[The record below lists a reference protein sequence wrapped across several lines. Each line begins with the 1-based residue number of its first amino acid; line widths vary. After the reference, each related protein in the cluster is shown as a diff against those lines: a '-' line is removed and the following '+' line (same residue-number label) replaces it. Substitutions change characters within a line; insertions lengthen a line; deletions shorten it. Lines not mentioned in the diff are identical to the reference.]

1 MKSRISVL
9 LLLVTAACGFYGV
22 AVLAGAQDAPVPP
35 IPPAPPS
42 AALAPPVPPLPPSAP
57 FFAAA
62 PAAPATPAMPAMPAT
77 PAMPGV
83 PAAPASPAE
92 STWNV
97 WDHRHSMSMSGGH
110 HEPVADCSDLHVR
123 FDDRDAV
130 METEERTVPKAEA
143 PTLRVHPHKNG
154 GVQVQGWDKD
164 TYSVTSCKF
173 ASNEGGGAQR
183 ILAQMTLSVKNG
195 EVSTS
200 GPGDDGEWTI
210 YLLVRAPKAAVIDL
224 ETANGPLS
232 LYSVDGKLT
241 AHATNGPIT
250 LRDFSGDADVRAAN
264 GPITITGS
272 SGNVRI
278 HTENG
283 PITLRDFSG
292 DADVRAANGPIT
304 ITGSSGNVR
313 IHTENGPISIN
324 LKGTTWSGT
333 GLTADAQNGPL
344 TLSVPS
350 DYKSS
355 FSVESRNY
363 SPMSCH
369 ASICDNARKTWDD
382 NNRRIEFGG
391 SPAMIKLSTVNGPVS
406 IQSSREEM

>member
-1 MKSRISVL
+1 MKSRLRVL
-9 LLLVTAACGFYGV
+9 LLLVTSACGFY
-22 AVLAGAQDAPVPP
+22 ALAAMAAAQDAPTPP
-35 IPPAPPS
+35 TPPAPPS
-42 AALAPPVPPLPPSAP
+42 PIVVVPALPSAP
-57 FFAAA
+57 ALPFYPASPAA
-62 PAAPATPAMPAMPAT
+62 PAAPQAPAMPAMPAI
-77 PAMPGV
+77 
-83 PAAPASPAE
+83 PAAPAAPAIPVE
-92 STWNV
+92 PGWGD
-97 WDHRHSMSMSGGH
+97 WDHRHSVSMSGRH
-110 HEPVADCSDLHVR
+110 REPASDCSDLHVR

-130 METEERTVPKAEA
+130 MEKEERTVTKAEA
-143 PTLRVHPHKNG
+143 PTLRVRPHKNG

-173 ASNEGGGAQR
+173 ASNEDGSAQR
-183 ILAQMTLSVKNG
+183 ILAQMTLSVQNG
-195 EVSTS
+195 EVSTN
-200 GPGDDGEWTI
+200 GPSDDGDWTV
-210 YLLVRAPKAAVIDL
+210 YLLIRAPKASVIDL

-250 LRDFSGDADVRAAN
+250 LRDFSGEADVRAAN
-264 GPITITGS
+264 GPISISGS
-272 SGNVRI
+272 SGNMRI
-278 HTENG
+278 Q
-283 PITLRDFSG
+283 
-292 DADVRAANGPIT
+292 
-304 ITGSSGNVR
+304 
-313 IHTENGPISIN
+313 TENGPISIN
-324 LKGTTWSGT
+324 LKGTTWNGT

-391 SPAMIKLSTVNGPVS
+391 SPAMIRLSTVNGPVS

>member
-1 MKSRISVL
+1 MKSRNRVL
-9 LLLVTAACGFYGV
+9 LLLVAGACGFC
-22 AVLAGAQDAPVPP
+22 VLTARAGAQDPP
-35 IPPAPPS
+35 TPPSPPAAPYPVV
-42 AALAPPVPPLPPSAP
+42 ATPVPPVPPSSP
-57 FFAAA
+57 FYAAAQAVPAA
-62 PAAPATPAMPAMPAT
+62 PAAPAMPAMPAM
-77 PAMPGV
+77 PAFPAV
-83 PAAPASPAE
+83 PAIPAE
-92 STWNV
+92 PGWSD
-97 WDHRHSMSMSGGH
+97 WDHRHSMSISGGH
-110 HEPVADCSDLHVR
+110 HEPVTNCSDLRVR
-123 FDDRDAV
+123 FDDQDAV
-130 METEERTVPKAEA
+130 MESEERTITKVDA
-143 PTLRVHPHKNG
+143 PTLRVRPHKNG

-173 ASNEGGGAQR
+173 ASNEDGGAQR
-183 ILAQMTLSVKNG
+183 ILAQMTLSVRNG
-195 EVSTS
+195 EVSAN
-200 GPGDDGEWTI
+200 GPSDEGDWTI
-210 YLLVRAPKAAVIDL
+210 YLLIRAPKASVIDL
-224 ETANGPLS
+224 DTANGPLS

-264 GPITITGS
+264 GPITIS
-272 SGNVRI
+272 
-278 HTENG
+278 
-283 PITLRDFSG
+283 
-292 DADVRAANGPIT
+292 
-304 ITGSSGNVR
+304 GSSGNVR

-324 LKGTTWSGT
+324 LKGKNWSGT

-350 DYKSS
+350 DYQSS

-391 SPAMIKLSTVNGPVS
+391 SPALIRLSTVNGPVS

>member
-1 MKSRISVL
+1 MKSRFGFV
-9 LLLVTAACGFYGV
+9 LLLVTAVCGSY
-22 AVLAGAQDAPVPP
+22 AMNTLAGTQGAPTPP
-35 IPPAPPS
+35 TPPAPPS
-42 AALAPPVPPLPPSAP
+42 AVSAPPVPPSPPSAP
-57 FFAAA
+57 FS
-62 PAAPATPAMPAMPAT
+62 PAAPAEPAAPAIPATPSMPAMPA
-77 PAMPGV
+77 V
-83 PAAPASPAE
+83 PAVPGSPAE
-92 STWNV
+92 PGWPD
-97 WDHRHSMSMSGGH
+97 WEHRHSMSMSGGH
-110 HEPVADCSDLHVR
+110 REPVMDCADLHVR

-130 METEERTVPKAEA
+130 TESEERTVTKSEA
-143 PTLRVHPHKNG
+143 PTLHVRPHKNG
-154 GVQVQGWDKD
+154 GVQIQGWDKD

-173 ASNEGGGAQR
+173 ASNEDGSAQR

-195 EVSTS
+195 EVLTNGPS
-200 GPGDDGEWTI
+200 GDGEWAI
-210 YLLVRAPKAAVIDL
+210 YLLIRAPKSSVIDL

-232 LYSVDGKLT
+232 LYNVDGKLT

-264 GPITITGS
+264 GPISIS
-272 SGNVRI
+272 
-278 HTENG
+278 
-283 PITLRDFSG
+283 
-292 DADVRAANGPIT
+292 
-304 ITGSSGNVR
+304 GSSGNVR

-324 LKGTTWSGT
+324 LKGTTWTGT

-382 NNRRIEFGG
+382 NNRRIEYGS

-406 IQSSREEM
+406 IQSSRGEM

>member
-1 MKSRISVL
+1 
-9 LLLVTAACGFYGV
+9 
-22 AVLAGAQDAPVPP
+22 
-35 IPPAPPS
+35 
-42 AALAPPVPPLPPSAP
+42 
-57 FFAAA
+57 
-62 PAAPATPAMPAMPAT
+62 MPA
-77 PAMPGV
+77 V
-83 PAAPASPAE
+83 PAIPSEPGW
-92 STWNV
+92 SDWGR
-97 WDHRHSMSMSGGH
+97 DHRHSMSMSGGS
-110 HEPVADCSDLHVR
+110 HEPATDCSDFHVR

-130 METEERTVPKAEA
+130 TESEERTITKADA
-143 PTLRVHPHKNG
+143 PTLRVRPHKNG
-154 GVQVQGWDKD
+154 GVQIQGWDKD

-173 ASNEGGGAQR
+173 ASNEDGGAQR

-200 GPGDDGEWTI
+200 GPSDDGEWAI
-210 YLLVRAPKAAVIDL
+210 YLLIRAPKASVIDL
-224 ETANGPLS
+224 ETSNGPLS
-232 LYSVDGKLT
+232 LYGVDGKLT
-241 AHATNGPIT
+241 AHAT
-250 LRDFSGDADVRAAN
+250 
-264 GPITITGS
+264 
-272 SGNVRI
+272 
-278 HTENG
+278 NG

-324 LKGTTWSGT
+324 LKGTTWSGA

-391 SPAMIKLSTVNGPVS
+391 SPAMIRLSTVNGPVS
-406 IQSSREEM
+406 VQSSRDEM

>member
-1 MKSRISVL
+1 MKSLFRVCL
-9 LLLVTAACGFYGV
+9 LAMTAVCGFSPFSALV
-22 AVLAGAQDAPVPP
+22 GAQDAPAPP
-35 IPPAPPS
+35 LPPAPPS
-42 AALAPPVPPLPPSAP
+42 IDSLTPPVQPSPPVRFYGPTP
-57 FFAAA
+57 AA
-62 PAAPATPAMPAMPAT
+62 PAAPTMPAMSAIPAL
-77 PAMPGV
+77 PAV
-83 PAAPASPAE
+83 PPAPDWSD
-92 STWNV
+92 
-97 WDHRHSMSMSGGH
+97 WDHRHSMSMSGGR
-110 HEPVADCSDLHVR
+110 HEPATDCSDFHVR
-123 FDDRDAV
+123 FDDGDAV
-130 METEERTVPKAEA
+130 TETEERTITKADA
-143 PTLRVHPHKNG
+143 PTLRVRPHKNG
-154 GVQVQGWDKD
+154 GVQIQGWDKD

-173 ASNEGGGAQR
+173 ASNEDGGAQR

-200 GPGDDGEWTI
+200 GPSDDGEWAI
-210 YLLVRAPKAAVIDL
+210 YLLIRAPKASVIDL

-232 LYSVDGKLT
+232 LYGVDGKLT
-241 AHATNGPIT
+241 AHAT
-250 LRDFSGDADVRAAN
+250 
-264 GPITITGS
+264 
-272 SGNVRI
+272 
-278 HTENG
+278 NG

-324 LKGTTWSGT
+324 LKGTTWSGA

-406 IQSSREEM
+406 VQSSRDEM

>member
-1 MKSRISVL
+1 MKSLFRVCVL
-9 LLLVTAACGFYGV
+9 AAAAVCGFCAFG
-22 AVLAGAQDAPVPP
+22 ALAGAQDTPTPP
-35 IPPAPPS
+35 TPPALPPFES
-42 AALAPPVPPLPPSAP
+42 FAPPVPPTPPGHFYGAV
-57 FFAAA
+57 
-62 PAAPATPAMPAMPAT
+62 PAVPATPAMPAMPT
-77 PAMPGV
+77 MPAV
-83 PAAPASPAE
+83 PAVPGFPVE
-92 STWNV
+92 PDWPD

-110 HEPVADCSDLHVR
+110 REPATDCSDFHVR

-130 METEERTVPKAEA
+130 TESEERTIAKADA
-143 PTLRVHPHKNG
+143 PTLRVHPHRNG

-173 ASNEGGGAQR
+173 ASNEDGGAQR

-195 EVSTS
+195 EVSTN
-200 GPGDDGEWTI
+200 GPSDDDEWAI
-210 YLLVRAPKAAVIDL
+210 YLLIRAPKGSVINL

-241 AHATNGPIT
+241 AHAT
-250 LRDFSGDADVRAAN
+250 
-264 GPITITGS
+264 
-272 SGNVRI
+272 
-278 HTENG
+278 NG

-382 NNRRIEFGG
+382 NNRRIEYGS

-406 IQSSREEM
+406 IQ

>member
-1 MKSRISVL
+1 MKSHFRVF
-9 LLLVTAACGFYGV
+9 LLLVTSVCGFC
-22 AVLAGAQDAPVPP
+22 AVTALVGAQDAPTPP
-35 IPPAPPS
+35 TPPALPSAIPAPP
-42 AALAPPVPPLPPSAP
+42 LLPMPPSAP
-57 FFAAA
+57 FYAASAPAA
-62 PAAPATPAMPAMPAT
+62 PAAPAMPSMPA
-77 PAMPGV
+77 V
-83 PAAPASPAE
+83 PAVPAVPASPAE
-92 STWNV
+92 PGWPD
-97 WDHRHSMSMSGGH
+97 WDDRQSMSMSGGH
-110 HEPVADCSDLHVR
+110 HEPATSCSDLHVR

-130 METEERTVPKAEA
+130 MQSEERTLTKADA
-143 PTLRVHPHKNG
+143 PTLSVRPHKNG

-173 ASNEGGGAQR
+173 ASNEDGGAQR
-183 ILAQMTLSVKNG
+183 ILAQMTLSVRNG

-200 GPGDDGEWTI
+200 GPSDEGDWTN
-210 YLLVRAPKAAVIDL
+210 YLLIRAPKASVIDL

-241 AHATNGPIT
+241 AHAINGPIT
-250 LRDFSGDADVRAAN
+250 LRDFSGDADVRATN
-264 GPITITGS
+264 GPISIS
-272 SGNVRI
+272 
-278 HTENG
+278 
-283 PITLRDFSG
+283 
-292 DADVRAANGPIT
+292 
-304 ITGSSGNVR
+304 GSSGNVR

-324 LKGTTWSGT
+324 LKGTTWNGA

-369 ASICDNARKTWDD
+369 ASICEKAQKTWDD

-391 SPAMIKLSTVNGPVS
+391 SPAMIRLSTVNGPVS
-406 IQSSREEM
+406 VQSSREEM